1 MNIAEQRTRALEII
15 KENVSLNEATSYDYW
30 LDSICRE
37 ILNLPKR
44 PDHRQPYDGWL
55 VGKGNSV
62 TPVMVVSQAG
72 LDFIK
77 EREGFRSNAYQ
88 DEAGVWTIGYGHIKG
103 VKQGMTITEPEA
115 LELFHKEVKQ
125 FANGV
130 RTLVEVP
137 VDQNQF
143 DALVSFAYNVG
154 LNAFRKS
161 TLLDRLNAG
170 KYHAASRQFERWVYA
185 GGKKSRGLEKRRQLE
200 KEMFLKNG

>member
-1 MNIAEQRTRALEII
+1 MSIIEQRTRALEII
-15 KENVSLNEATSYDYW
+15 RENVNIDEATAYDYW

-37 ILNLPKR
+37 ILTLPQR
-44 PDHRQPYDGWL
+44 PDKALPYDGWM

-62 TPVMVVSQAG
+62 TPAMVVSQAG

-77 EREGFRSNAYQ
+77 QREGFRANAYQ
-88 DEAGVWTIGYGHIKG
+88 DEAKVWTIGYGHIKG
-103 VKQGMTITEPEA
+103 VKQGMTITESEA
-115 LELFHKEVKQ
+115 LELFHEEVKQ
-125 FANGV
+125 FTGGV
-130 RTLVEVP
+130 IALIKVP

-161 TLLDRLNAG
+161 TLLDKLNRG
-170 KYHAASRQFERWVYA
+170 MYHAASLEFTRWVWT
-185 GGKKSRGLEKRRQLE
+185 GGKRSKGLEKRRLLE